1 MSDVVAV
8 IMILVVMMKLLAIK
22 FKTRMVYEKRW
33 HIVIEK
39 TISITLCR
47 TWFDFVELELDGY

>member
-22 FKTRMVYEKRW
+22 FKTRMVYEKRL

-47 TWFDFVELELDGY
+47 T